1 MPPLVLLVIVAGA
14 AIMLGAWYFSEA
26 QKIKRAL
33 RAAEHVP
40 IANYPHGGI
49 KRVIGV
55 LSVEGDMLSAPLSG
69 RQCAAWEVVVE
80 EQRSSG
86 KSTSWYTIV
95 RQVEAVPFLVEDET
109 GRAHVDPSGAQLVVT
124 ADRHSRSGTFDD
136 PTPEE
141 RAFLDRHGEEAT
153 GWVFNRTL
161 RYREGVLEPDELV
174 AVLGQGA
181 VSYDDAPDMQHQGGY
196 RAPAASK
203 RLDIR
208 AAGGH
213 PLYISD
219 DASVVS

>member
-1 MPPLVLLVIVAGA
+1 MPLALLFIVAGA
-14 AIMLGAWYFSEA
+14 AILFSAWYFSEA

-33 RAAEHVP
+33 RDAEQVP
-40 IANYPHGGI
+40 IASYPHGGI
-49 KRVIGV
+49 KRVVGV
-55 LSVEGDMLSAPLSG
+55 LSLDGEPLAAPLSG
-69 RQCAAWEVVVE
+69 RRCAAWEVVVE

-95 RQVEAVPFLVEDET
+95 REVQAVPFMLDDDT
-109 GRAHVDPSGAQLVVT
+109 GRAHVDPSGAQIVVT
-124 ADRHSRSGTFDD
+124 ADRRSRSGTFDD

-141 RAFLDRHGEEAT
+141 RAFLDRHGEEAE

-161 RYREGVLEPDELV
+161 RYREGVLEPDERV

-181 VSYDDAPDMQHQGGY
+181 VSYDDVPEAQHQGGY
-196 RAPAASK
+196 RQPAASK

-219 DASVVS
+219 DASVVL